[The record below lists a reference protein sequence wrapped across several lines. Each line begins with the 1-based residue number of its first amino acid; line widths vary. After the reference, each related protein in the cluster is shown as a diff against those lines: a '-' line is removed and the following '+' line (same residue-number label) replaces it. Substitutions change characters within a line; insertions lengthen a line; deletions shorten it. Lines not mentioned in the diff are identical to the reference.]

1 MGSAL
6 SSGVWKALR
15 QKSVGF
21 VLTSLGLGLLT
32 GSAVWANSDVEKN
45 IANEK
50 NWAMQAGDMSNQ
62 RYSRLKQINKG
73 NVDKLRVAWTF
84 STGVLRGHEG
94 SPLVVDGIMYLHSPF
109 PNKVFA
115 VELDTQKILWKYE
128 PKQDS
133 SVIAQ
138 MCCDT
143 VNRGVAYAENKVI
156 LQQADSILVA
166 LSALTPIRIFVW
178 LLKPRMVSCSW
189 PQVSPRPQGGARPPP
204 PLMRKLH
211 WRIWAS

>member
-62 RYSRLKQINKG
+62 RYM
-73 NVDKLRVAWTF
+73 
-84 STGVLRGHEG
+84 
-94 SPLVVDGIMYLHSPF
+94 GIRHGEP
-109 PNKVFA
+109 
-115 VELDTQKILWKYE
+115 LWKAQIE
-128 PKQDS
+128 T
-133 SVIAQ
+133 VIQ
-138 MCCDT
+138 S
-143 VNRGVAYAENKVI
+143 
-156 LQQADSILVA
+156 QQAQILA
-166 LSALTPIRIFVW
+166 I
-178 LLKPRMVSCSW
+178 LKSFDVPVLEV
-189 PQVSPRPQGGARPPP
+189 PHAATKQP
-204 PLMRKLH
+204 
-211 WRIWAS
+211 

>member
-94 SPLVVDGIMYLHSPF
+94 SQLVVDGAP
-109 PNKVFA
+109 
-115 VELDTQKILWKYE
+115 
-128 PKQDS
+128 
-133 SVIAQ
+133 
-138 MCCDT
+138 
-143 VNRGVAYAENKVI
+143 
-156 LQQADSILVA
+156 
-166 LSALTPIRIFVW
+166 
-178 LLKPRMVSCSW
+178 
-189 PQVSPRPQGGARPPP
+189 
-204 PLMRKLH
+204 
-211 WRIWAS
+211 

>member
-84 STGVLRGHEG
+84 STGVLRGQHLEQG
-94 SPLVVDGIMYLHSPF
+94 TSLIDMDKACGQPAFAHWAQYDSQHSRNVVQLYLQTEREFLMAPE
-109 PNKVFA
+109 A
-115 VELDTQKILWKYE
+115 L
-128 PKQDS
+128 KQ
-133 SVIAQ
+133 
-138 MCCDT
+138 
-143 VNRGVAYAENKVI
+143 
-156 LQQADSILVA
+156 
-166 LSALTPIRIFVW
+166 
-178 LLKPRMVSCSW
+178 
-189 PQVSPRPQGGARPPP
+189 
-204 PLMRKLH
+204 
-211 WRIWAS
+211 